1 MLSGKIYI
9 CDDEEE
15 MRRYLRKM
23 LLSHGFSVE
32 TFADGASLL
41 QRLENEENGGPDL
54 LLQDIRM
61 PDMDGIDVLKR
72 VGRLYPSLPVVI
84 ITAYGS
90 IDSAVEAIK
99 LGAYDYI
106 TKPFPKEKILGVM
119 EKALEREFLINEN
132 RGLKEALIRQS
143 APGEIVFASRKFREI
158 HELTL
163 QVAESEANI
172 VIEGESGTGKELIA
186 RAVHYHS
193 PRRERRFVSINCA
206 ALSDTLLESQI
217 FGHIRGAF
225 TGAVTAQKGL
235 LDEAGGGTLFLDEIG
250 DISPSLQAKLLRVI
264 QEREF
269 MPVGATKPK
278 AVDIRLVAATN
289 KELATEVKFGRFRK
303 DLYYR
308 LNVINLTLPPLRERK
323 EDIEPLTRHFIG
335 KYSRRTKKRVSSI
348 SDDALRLLAQYSWP
362 GNVRELENVIERAV
376 ILARG
381 EQVTADLFPL
391 MSPESPEG
399 LPETGETSLESVERR
414 QIMKILKKTGF
425 HRSRAA
431 EELGIT
437 RKTLSK
443 KIAEY
448 GLSLPGDA
456 PVED

>member
-1 MLSGKIYI
+1 VLPGKIFI

-15 MRRYLRKM
+15 MCRYLRKI
-23 LLSHGFSVE
+23 LLAHGFSVE
-32 TFADGASLL
+32 TFGDGASLL
-41 QRLENEENGGPDL
+41 RRLESEENGGPDL

-61 PDMDGIDVLKR
+61 PDMDGIEVLKR
-72 VGRLYPSLPVVI
+72 IAKLLPTLPTVVV
-84 ITAYGS
+84 TAYGS

-106 TKPFPKEKILGVM
+106 TKPFPKEKILGVV

-132 RGLKEALIRQS
+132 RGLKEALIKES
-143 APGEIVFASRKFREI
+143 APGEIVFASRKFRDVY
-158 HELTL
+158 ELTL
-163 QVAESEANI
+163 QVAASEANI

-186 RAVHYHS
+186 RAVHYNS
-193 PRRERRFVSINCA
+193 PRRERRFLSINCA

-217 FGHIRGAF
+217 FGHVRGAF
-225 TGAVTAQKGL
+225 TGAVVDQKGL

-250 DISPSLQAKLLRVI
+250 DISPTLQVKLLRVI

-269 MPVGATKPK
+269 MPVGSTKAK
-278 AVDIRLVAATN
+278 AVDIRLVVATN
-289 KELATEVKFGRFRK
+289 KELATEVKLGRFRK

-308 LNVINLTLPPLRERK
+308 LNVINITLPPLRERI
-323 EDIEPLTRHFIG
+323 EDIEPLTRHFLV
-335 KYSRRTKKRVSSI
+335 KYSRRTKKKVNGI
-348 SDDALRLLAQYSWP
+348 TDDALRRLTQYQWP

-381 EQVTADLFPL
+381 DQVTADLFPL
-391 MSPESPEG
+391 MVPEASQAAD
-399 LPETGETSLESVERR
+399 ETMDTLLESVERLH
-414 QIMKILKKTGF
+414 IIKILKQTGF

-431 EELGIT
+431 EALGIT

-448 GLSLPGDA
+448 SLALPSDS
-456 PVED
+456 PEDE

>member
-1 MLSGKIYI
+1 
-9 CDDEEE
+9 
-15 MRRYLRKM
+15 
-23 LLSHGFSVE
+23 
-32 TFADGASLL
+32 
-41 QRLENEENGGPDL
+41 
-54 LLQDIRM
+54 
-61 PDMDGIDVLKR
+61 
-72 VGRLYPSLPVVI
+72 
-84 ITAYGS
+84 
-90 IDSAVEAIK
+90 
-99 LGAYDYI
+99 
-106 TKPFPKEKILGVM
+106 
-119 EKALEREFLINEN
+119 
-132 RGLKEALIRQS
+132 
-143 APGEIVFASRKFREI
+143 
-158 HELTL
+158 
-163 QVAESEANI
+163 
-172 VIEGESGTGKELIA
+172 
-186 RAVHYHS
+186 
-193 PRRERRFVSINCA
+193 
-206 ALSDTLLESQI
+206 
-217 FGHIRGAF
+217 
-225 TGAVTAQKGL
+225 
-235 LDEAGGGTLFLDEIG
+235 
-250 DISPSLQAKLLRVI
+250 
-264 QEREF
+264 

-348 SDDALRLLAQYSWP
+348 SNDALRLLAQYSWP

-391 MSPESPEG
+391 MSPENPEG

>member
-1 MLSGKIYI
+1 MLPGKIFI
-9 CDDEEE
+9 CDDEKE
-15 MRRYLRKM
+15 MCRYLRKI

-32 TFADGASLL
+32 TFGDGASLL
-41 QRLENEENGGPDL
+41 RRLETEENGGPDL

-61 PDMDGIDVLKR
+61 PDMDGIEVLKR
-72 VGRLYPSLPVVI
+72 IGKLRPALPAVV

-106 TKPFPKEKILGVM
+106 TKPFPKEKILGVV

-132 RGLKEALIRQS
+132 RGLKEALIKES
-143 APGEIVFASRKFREI
+143 APGEIVFASRKFRELY
-158 HELTL
+158 ELTL

-172 VIEGESGTGKELIA
+172 VVEGESGTGKELIA

-225 TGAVTAQKGL
+225 TGAVADQKGL

-250 DISPSLQAKLLRVI
+250 DISPSLQVKLLRVI

-269 MPVGATKPK
+269 MPVGSTKAK

-289 KELATEVKFGRFRK
+289 KELANEVKLGRFRK

-308 LNVINLTLPPLRERK
+308 LNVINITLPPLRERI
-323 EDIEPLTRHFIG
+323 EDVEPLTRHFLT
-335 KYSRRTKKRVSSI
+335 KYSRRTKKKVNGI
-348 SDDALRLLAQYSWP
+348 TADALRRLQQYQWP

-381 EQVTADLFPL
+381 ELVTAELFPL
-391 MSPESPEG
+391 MDRDPFQSAD
-399 LPETGETSLESVERR
+399 ETGDTLLESVERLH
-414 QIMKILKKTGF
+414 IVKILKQTGF

-431 EELGIT
+431 EALGIT

-443 KIAEY
+443 KIADY
-448 GLSLPGDA
+448 SLALPADS
-456 PVED
+456 PEEE